1 MFTPASRQQGLVRR
15 FGSVSAPDPYAQ
27 QHIVVERQESSRLT
41 IVRVQPEDSARLYG
55 PEPDQLSRSTHGT
68 LVSPP
73 TKSPR
78 GSPRLSFA
86 STTFSQQ
93 PPSPTRSLRE
103 VRGRSGSA
111 SRAAQM
117 RPVSLTPQ
125 EVLDLAET
133 SVHPS
138 AASTAA
144 SSRRRSRS
152 PTMFIP
158 VPEKQLLPFLD
169 RPSEVA
175 AFIAAPPTSRLMA
188 LLEQAFPAHQRIRPP
203 RSPSAP
209 PPYTPSR
216 SQSFADELA
225 SALAVYAER
234 PRASFE
240 DDPAQWSYAVLVE
253 WMCTVPREAADDVA
267 WIKKI
272 RTCVMAH
279 SEQICVAL
287 LSALGVPMGG
297 FDEGN
302 EDEEVEVEED
312 VLAPLPIHARRQTPT
327 PTPTPVGRDFDSP
340 STVLGDVLD
349 VDDDAFHLSVSE
361 IIAPLPD
368 TTQIYAIGESDESQS
383 SSESEDELVVR
394 RRRVGSGAST
404 PRARSP
410 RYDSTS
416 SSSDPDTPASPPP
429 VHRSLLGLIFEAH
442 PRATGDVR
450 VLPSLR
456 GPTSFPAPVS
466 SSLPPVPVKGKRK
479 LRVAHVLSGAPG
491 HAGYTWRPGGP
502 LFARSF
508 GGRGGENSDSEFE
521 GEKVPPLLPKA
532 VFDIKRPSIR
542 QRSKSRET
550 VRRLKDAKM
559 IVPPN
564 TPVSGV
570 IELLPQLPASI

>member
-1 MFTPASRQQGLVRR
+1 
-15 FGSVSAPDPYAQ
+15 
-27 QHIVVERQESSRLT
+27 
-41 IVRVQPEDSARLYG
+41 
-55 PEPDQLSRSTHGT
+55 
-68 LVSPP
+68 
-73 TKSPR
+73 
-78 GSPRLSFA
+78 
-86 STTFSQQ
+86 
-93 PPSPTRSLRE
+93 
-103 VRGRSGSA
+103 
-111 SRAAQM
+111 
-117 RPVSLTPQ
+117 
-125 EVLDLAET
+125 
-133 SVHPS
+133 
-138 AASTAA
+138 
-144 SSRRRSRS
+144 
-152 PTMFIP
+152 
-158 VPEKQLLPFLD
+158 
-169 RPSEVA
+169 
-175 AFIAAPPTSRLMA
+175 MA

-203 RSPSAP
+203 HSPSAP

-253 WMCTVPREAADDVA
+253 WMCTVPRETADDVA

-302 EDEEVEVEED
+302 EVEEVEEED
-312 VLAPLPIHARRQTPT
+312 IIAPLPIHVRRKTPT
-327 PTPTPVGRDFDSP
+327 PSSTPIGRDFDSP
-340 STVLGDVLD
+340 PTVLGNALNIDE
-349 VDDDAFHLSVSE
+349 DAFHLSISE
-361 IIAPLPD
+361 IVAPAPD
-368 TTQIYAIGESDESQS
+368 TTHIYAIGEGDESQS
-383 SSESEDELVVR
+383 SSESEDELVIR
-394 RRRVGSGAST
+394 KRRVGSGAST

-416 SSSDPDTPASPPP
+416 SSSDPDTPASPSP

-456 GPTSFPAPVS
+456 APTSFPAPVS
-466 SSLPPVPVKGKRK
+466 ASLPPVAIKGKRK

-508 GGRGGENSDSEFE
+508 GGRGGESSDSEFE
-521 GEKVPPLLPKA
+521 GEKVPPLLPRYVIVLLNHSRVLFSDTPYRA
-532 VFDIKRPSIR
+532 VFDIKRPSMR

-564 TPVSGV
+564 SPVSGV